1 MPGADRNSA
10 AVVSLVP
17 TFEPGPFRRFVDGLR
32 DCVAID
38 EGGVLTYLNPKF
50 LEHLGLES
58 EASALGRIITE
69 LLEWELLD
77 NELAQLRSAIDAAR
91 TRADGAVTELRL
103 AFARSGERV
112 YDVSIHTQQPQQPA
126 GNTVLVFTFK
136 EVMTAHG
143 VRAALEHTDR
153 LASLGTLAAGV
164 AHEIN
169 NPLAYV
175 VSNLGYSIEQIIR
188 MRSQLVEAP
197 LPDDV
202 REEFAENLARICEA
216 LEEAGEGTDRVARI
230 VQGLKSFSRSEGESR
245 GPVNLEEV
253 LNSAVN
259 MAENEI
265 RYRAQL
271 ERAFGETPLV
281 FGNEARLVQVFVN
294 LLVNAAQAIPE
305 GSPHSHRIRVST
317 HVADNGKV
325 VAEVSDTGVG
335 IPSEM
340 VDRIFD
346 PFFTTKPI
354 GVGTG
359 LGLSICHGLIHGLGG
374 NISVVSEER
383 RGTTFRVELLPA
395 EPEVRRATVS
405 DRPSASRG
413 DLLII
418 DDEPLVLR
426 AFRRTLASQHNILT
440 VNDAAKALHMIEQG
454 QAFDLIFCDLMM
466 PGMTGMDFHALL
478 RQADP
483 ELAERVVFLTGG
495 AFTSSAREY
504 LKSVPN
510 RALEKPL
517 HPRALRSFVSKAL
530 S

>member
-1 MPGADRNSA
+1 MPPFLPHLD
-10 AVVSLVP
+10 
-17 TFEPGPFRRFVDGLR
+17 TGPFRRFVDGLR
-32 DCVAID
+32 DSVAID
-38 EGGVLTYLNPKF
+38 EDGRLTYLNPTF
-50 LEHLGLES
+50 VEHLGLTS
-58 EASALGRIITE
+58 DQPALGRSMVQVLRDE
-69 LLEWELLD
+69 LKAE
-77 NELAQLRSAIDAAR
+77 ELAQLDSAIESAR
-91 TRADGAVTELRL
+91 ARGDGAVTELRVV
-103 AFARSGERV
+103 FSRTGERV
-112 YDVSIHTQQPQQPA
+112 YEVSIHTQQPET
-126 GNTVLVFTFK
+126 GTVLVFTLK
-136 EVMTAHG
+136 EVLTARG

-175 VSNLGYSIEQIIR
+175 VSNLGYSIEQLIR
-188 MRSQLVEAP
+188 MRSQLPSAAIPEP
-197 LPDDV
+197 L
-202 REEFAENLARICEA
+202 REELGDDLSRISEA

-245 GPVNLEEV
+245 GPVNLCEV
-253 LNSAVN
+253 LNSAAN

-265 RYRAQL
+265 RYRALL
-271 ERAFGETPLV
+271 ERAYTETPLV

-305 GSPHSHRIRVST
+305 GNPHAHRIRVST
-317 HVADNGKV
+317 TVTPSGRV
-325 VAEVSDTGVG
+325 IAEVSDTGVG
-335 IPSEM
+335 IPQEM
-340 VDRIFD
+340 VDRVFD

-374 NISVVSEER
+374 SISVVSEEK

-395 EPEVRRATVS
+395 EPPDLRRTPIS

-413 DLLII
+413 ELLII

-426 AFRRTLASQHNILT
+426 AFRRTLAAQHNILT
-440 VNDAAKALHMIEQG
+440 VSDAAKALDLIKQG

-478 RQADP
+478 RSADP
-483 ELAERVVFLTGG
+483 GLAERVVFLTGG
-495 AFTSSAREY
+495 AFTSTAREY
-504 LKSVPN
+504 LNSVPN

-517 HPRALRSFVSKAL
+517 HPRALRTFVSKAL
-530 S
+530 A

>member
-1 MPGADRNSA
+1 M
-10 AVVSLVP
+10 
-17 TFEPGPFRRFVDGLR
+17 DGLR
-32 DCVAID
+32 EPVAID
-38 EGGVLTYLNPKF
+38 ENGVLTYVNSKL
-50 LEHLGLES
+50 LEHLGLEN
-58 EASALGRIITE
+58 EASALGRSMSE
-69 LLEWELLD
+69 LLECELHTS
-77 NELAQLRSAIDAAR
+77 EQAQVGSAIDAAR
-91 TRADGAVTELRL
+91 ARADGAVTELRL
-103 AFARSGERV
+103 AFSRFGERV
-112 YDVSIHTQQPQQPA
+112 YEVSIHTQQPPS
-126 GNTVLVFTFK
+126 GTVLVFTFK

-164 AHEIN
+164 AHEVN

-188 MRSQLVEAP
+188 LRSQLATAP
-197 LPDDV
+197 LPEQV
-202 REEFAENLARICEA
+202 RGEFGENLTRICEA

-245 GPVNLEEV
+245 GPVNLQEV

-271 ERAFGETPLV
+271 ERSFGDTPLV

-305 GSPHSHRIRVST
+305 GSPYSHRIRVST
-317 HVADNGKV
+317 SVAANGSV
-325 VAEVSDTGVG
+325 LAEVSDTGVG
-335 IPSEM
+335 IPHEM

-359 LGLSICHGLIHGLGG
+359 LGLSICHGLVHGLGG

-395 EPEVRRATVS
+395 EPAEVRGTTIS

-413 DLLII
+413 ELLII

-426 AFRRTLASQHNILT
+426 AFRRTLAAQHNILT
-440 VNDAAKALHMIEQG
+440 VNDAAKALDMIEQG

-478 RQADP
+478 SQADP

-504 LKSVPN
+504 LNSVPN